1 MRGHLYALREASTHR
16 PVVRWLAAF
25 VLALAIYLPG
35 SSAPFSNT
43 AESQEALVAWEMA
56 ESGDWILPRVN
67 GELIP
72 SKPPFYHWLVMSFSA
87 FTGGI
92 DEVSARL
99 PSIAAASATVAL
111 VCAVGA
117 SRWQPLAGVIAAVV
131 LAASP
136 EWAKWATTAR
146 TDATFTFLLT
156 AALLLGERWL
166 RTSDLRAVLALAVAT
181 GGATLAKGFAGAA
194 LVVLV
199 LLLEIWRRSAW
210 RLLRPL
216 PVLGAAVLFVAIAGS
231 WYVAALLR
239 EGPEFFHKQIVLENV
254 LRFLPNE
261 EGGPSRQHARL
272 FYVPMIFV
280 GMLPWSFAL
289 PHALLRGYRERQL
302 AGALSGYLVT
312 WVAVVFLV
320 CTAASGKRTNYV
332 LPLYP
337 AAALLIG
344 HQLAVL
350 LEGAREGAG
359 SFTLRMVGWTSATL
373 SAAVAALLVSWQSGL
388 EPWRPITPWLHRQDR
403 LLLPQILTLMGRPG
417 YGVVLVCAGMSVG
430 LALST
435 LRARWR
441 LLYSLIGMVT
451 VLATLAANAT
461 LQHLASALKSFAPFS
476 QRVAATTGGEPLAF
490 YQSAD
495 LAVLFYLRRH
505 VPVQRGTF
513 AAMARPGWAL
523 VWRKAWD
530 SLPAAERSATMVVD
544 QSPPASIGREE
555 TRLLLVR
562 LTPPQ

>member
-1 MRGHLYALREASTHR
+1 M
-16 PVVRWLAAF
+16 VRWLAAF
-25 VLALAIYLPG
+25 ALALAIYLPG

-43 AESQEALVAWEMA
+43 AESQEALVAWEMVDG
-56 ESGDWILPRVN
+56 GDWILPRVN

-72 SKPPFYHWLVMSFSA
+72 SKPPFYHWLVTSFSA
-87 FTGGI
+87 FTGEV
-92 DEVSARL
+92 DEFSARL
-99 PSIAAASATVAL
+99 PSIVAASATVAL

-117 SRWQPLAGVIAAVV
+117 SWWRPLAGVIAGVV
-131 LAASP
+131 LATSP

-166 RTSDLRAVLALAVAT
+166 RTADPRALLALAVAT

-199 LLLEIWRRSAW
+199 LLLESWRRGTW
-210 RLLRPL
+210 RLLRPV
-216 PVLGAAVLFVAIAGS
+216 PVLAAAALFVAIGGS
-231 WYVAALLR
+231 WYAAALLR
-239 EGPEFFHKQIVLENV
+239 EGSEFFHKQIVLENV

-272 FYVPMIFV
+272 FYVPRIFV

-289 PHALLRGYRERQL
+289 PHALRRGYRERRV
-302 AGALSGYLVT
+302 AGAFSGYLVT

-320 CTAASGKRTNYV
+320 CTAASGKRANYV

-344 HQLAVL
+344 RQLAVL
-350 LEGAREGAG
+350 LDTARERSANLA
-359 SFTLRMVGWTSATL
+359 LRVVGWTSAIL
-373 SAAVAALLVSWQSGL
+373 SAVVAALLVAWQSGL
-388 EPWRPITPWLHRQDR
+388 EPWLPITPWLHPQDR
-403 LLLPQILTLMGRPG
+403 LLLPQVLALMGRPG
-417 YGVVLVCAGMSVG
+417 YGAILVCAGVSLG

-435 LRARWR
+435 VRARWR
-441 LLYSLIGMVT
+441 SLYALIGVAT
-451 VLATLAANAT
+451 VLATLAAEAT

-476 QRVAATTGGEPLAF
+476 QRVAATTGREPLAF

-495 LAVLFYLRRH
+495 LAVVFYLRRH
-505 VPVQRGTF
+505 VPVERGTF
-513 AAMARPGWAL
+513 AAIGRPGWAL
-523 VWRKAWD
+523 VWRKAWE
-530 SLPAAERSATMVVD
+530 SLPAAERYAAIVVD

-562 LTPPQ
+562 LTPPP